1 MRFMSRKGKT
11 DLIRKIPL
19 FSECSRAELEAVA
32 TVADELHLPAGRV
45 LIQQGDVGRELFVLV
60 DGKVEVEQDGKPI
73 GTRSSGDFLGEIAVV
88 TRRPRTATVTALTDV
103 RVLVLTDL
111 NFKRLLADVPS
122 ISVKVLKALGD
133 RLAPETV

>member
-1 MRFMSRKGKT
+1 MRVLSRRGKT
-11 DLIRKIPL
+11 DLIRRIPL
-19 FSECSRAELEAVA
+19 FSQCSRSELEAVA

-45 LIQQGDVGRELFVLV
+45 LIRQGDVGRELFVLV
-60 DGKVEVEQDGKPI
+60 DGKVEVEQDGKKL
-73 GTRSSGDFLGEIAVV
+73 GTKSSGDFLGEIAVV
-88 TRRPRTATVTALTDV
+88 TRRPRTATVTTVTDV

-133 RLAPETV
+133 RLAADAV

>member
-1 MRFMSRKGKT
+1 VRVLSRKGKT

-45 LIQQGDVGRELFVLV
+45 LIRQGDVGRELFVLV
-60 DGKVEVEQDGKPI
+60 DGKVDVEQDGKRI

-122 ISVKVLKALGD
+122 MSGKVLKALGD
-133 RLAPETV
+133 RLAPDTV

>member
-1 MRFMSRKGKT
+1 MRLLSRRGKT

-19 FSECSRAELEAVA
+19 FSECSRSELEAVA

-45 LIQQGDVGRELFVLV
+45 LIRQGDVGRELFVLV
-60 DGKVEVEQDGKPI
+60 DGKVEVEQDGKKL

-88 TRRPRTATVTALTDV
+88 TRRPRTATVTTLTEV

-122 ISVKVLKALGD
+122 ISGKVLKALGD

>member
-1 MRFMSRKGKT
+1 MRVLSRKGKT

-19 FSECSRAELEAVA
+19 FSECSRSELEAVA
-32 TVADELHLPAGRV
+32 TVADELRLPAGRV
-45 LIQQGDVGRELFVLV
+45 LIWQGDVGRELFVLV
-60 DGKVEVEQDGKPI
+60 DRKVEVEQDGEKL

-88 TRRPRTATVTALTDV
+88 TRRPRTATVTAVTDV

-122 ISVKVLKALGD
+122 ISVKVLRVLGD
-133 RLAPETV
+133 RLAPDTV

>member
-1 MRFMSRKGKT
+1 MRLLSRRGKT

-19 FSECSRAELEAVA
+19 FSECSRSELEAVA

-45 LIQQGDVGRELFVLV
+45 LIRQGDVGRELFVLV
-60 DGKVEVEQDGKPI
+60 DGKVEVEQDGQRL

-88 TRRPRTATVTALTDV
+88 TRRPRTATVTTVTDV

-122 ISVKVLKALGD
+122 ISGKVLKALGD
-133 RLAPETV
+133 RLASDTV

>member
-1 MRFMSRKGKT
+1 MRVLSRKSKT

-19 FSECSRAELEAVA
+19 FGQCSRAELEAVA

-45 LIQQGDVGRELFVLV
+45 LIQQGDVGRELFVLI
-60 DGKVEVEQDGKPI
+60 DGKVDVQQDGKTV
-73 GTRSSGDFLGEIAVV
+73 GTKSSGDFLGEIALV
-88 TRRPRTATVTALTDV
+88 TRRPRSATVTALTDV

-133 RLAPETV
+133 RLASDTL

>member
-1 MRFMSRKGKT
+1 MRVLSRRGKT
-11 DLIRKIPL
+11 DLIRRIPL
-19 FSECSRAELEAVA
+19 FSECSRSELEAVA
-32 TVADELHLPAGRV
+32 TVADEVHLPAGRV

-60 DGKVEVEQDGKPI
+60 DGKVEVEQDGRKL
-73 GTRSSGDFLGEIAVV
+73 GTRSTGDFLGEIAVV
-88 TRRPRTATVTALTDV
+88 TRRPRTATVTTLTDV

-133 RLAPETV
+133 RLAADTV

>member
-1 MRFMSRKGKT
+1 MRLLSRKGKT

-19 FSECSRAELEAVA
+19 FSECSRSELEAVA
-32 TVADELHLPAGRV
+32 TVADEIHLPEGRV
-45 LIQQGDVGRELFVLV
+45 LIRQGDVGRELFVLV
-60 DGKVEVEQDGKPI
+60 DGKVEVERDGKRL
-73 GTRSSGDFLGEIAVV
+73 GTKSTGDFLGEIAVV

-122 ISVKVLKALGD
+122 ISGKVLKALGD
-133 RLAPETV
+133 RLAADTV

>member
-1 MRFMSRKGKT
+1 VRVLSRRGKT

-19 FSECSRAELEAVA
+19 FSECSRSELEAVA

-45 LIQQGDVGRELFVLV
+45 LIRQGDVGRELFVLV
-60 DGKVEVEQDGKPI
+60 EGKVEVEQDGEKI

-88 TRRPRTATVTALTDV
+88 TRRPRTATVTTVTDV

-111 NFKRLLADVPS
+111 NFRRLLADVPS
-122 ISVKVLKALGD
+122 MSVKVLKALGD
-133 RLAPETV
+133 RLAPDTV